1 MAKPPMKCLPRLKPY
16 CTKQGR
22 EAVIQWIEFWMDTT
36 FAKKTGKLGDPNLPD
51 AWNPYKTT
59 YNFYANKCKAVA
71 SDIKNAAQTQ
81 FPPWSD
87 K

>member
-1 MAKPPMKCLPRLKPY
+1 MKCLPKLKPY

-22 EAVIQWIEFWMDTT
+22 EAVIQWIGFWMDTT
-36 FAKKTGKLGDPNLPD
+36 FAKKAGKLGDPNLPD
-51 AWNPYKTT
+51 AWNPYKTVH
-59 YNFYANKCKAVA
+59 NFYANKCKAVA
-71 SDIKNAAQTQ
+71 SDTKNAAQIQ